1 VVKISGAA
9 TIHLRTLGLELAVS
23 QWCTTQDRLYLSVH
37 QDWRWMGTQS
47 ESGQK
52 RRTVLRTIRLGADIS
67 EKMEAKAQQSGSS
80 VNSLLSS
87 LVTRYSEWDELAER
101 FGFMD
106 ISKEFFRLFLDASD
120 DERLKRVTAERS
132 VAIWSDLLRFW
143 FGEVTPDSFV
153 KMLGRMS
160 TYGWWLE
167 FEPRVNGR
175 EYELVIRHDFDM
187 KFSQFLKSCFEHVLK
202 SFFKASPQI
211 DVSTSSLF
219 IRYTIP

>member
-1 VVKISGAA
+1 MASGS
-9 TIHLRTLGLELAVS
+9 IYDS
-23 QWCTTQDRLYLSVH
+23 DK
-37 QDWRWMGTQS
+37 
-47 ESGQK
+47 K
-52 RRTVLRTIRLGADIS
+52 RKTVLRTIRLGADIS
-67 EKMEAKAQQSGSS
+67 DKMEAKARSTGSS

-87 LVTRYSEWDELAER
+87 LVTRYAEWDELAER

-106 ISKEFFRLFLDASD
+106 ISKEFFKLFLDASD
-120 DERLKRVTAERS
+120 DEKLKRVTAERS
-132 VAIWSDLLRFW
+132 ITIWSDLLRFW
-143 FGEVTPDSFV
+143 FGEVTPDTFV

-187 KFSQFLKSCFEHVLK
+187 KFSLFLKSCFEHVIK

-211 DVSTSSLF
+211 DPSTSSLF
-219 IRYTIP
+219 IKFTIP